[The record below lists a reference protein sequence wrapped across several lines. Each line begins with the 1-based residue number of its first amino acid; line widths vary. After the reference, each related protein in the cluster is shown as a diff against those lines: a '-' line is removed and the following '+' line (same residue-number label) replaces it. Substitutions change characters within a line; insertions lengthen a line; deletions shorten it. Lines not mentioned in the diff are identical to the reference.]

1 MRGFLLLLKKKSL
14 KNEKKNADVMKE
26 VQGKSKEH
34 HIASAFEFHRGWK
47 PVKSLLFR
55 DVRQSK
61 ESQCLLGGG
70 G

>member
-1 MRGFLLLLKKKSL
+1 M
-14 KNEKKNADVMKE
+14 KKNADVMKE